1 MDIIHYLEPVGNK
14 WEYYPGIS
22 EEDTLGN
29 AVSFFKGNVNWF
41 RDFDAEVVLIGAP
54 ESRNGLDN
62 RSCSNAP
69 DAIRRYLYG
78 LRSFSKDLKLAD
90 AGNIRGKSVNDR
102 YQALKEVTH
111 WFLEKGCVVI
121 IIGGTQDLT
130 FPVFNAL
137 AAINDDV
144 NMVVADAMVDLDVS
158 NQDFSSRAWIN
169 KILENH
175 KAIIN
180 DLSILGLQNYL
191 VSSQQDSLLQTN
203 RYDTIRLGEIRGQ
216 GISKT
221 EIPLRDGH
229 LLSIDLRVVKGHY
242 QFSEKVT
249 SPHGLE
255 PHEACQLSRYAGLSD
270 QLKIFGIFEV
280 ATGNNIETENE
291 VLGSQMVWHFL
302 DGYINRFGDFPVR
315 SLDEYKYFVVHLEE
329 IGEGLRFYQ
338 NPANG
343 RWWME
348 VPGQTNMK
356 VVACDYED
364 YRKALRKELPE
375 KWWRYFIKCGDSKIE
390 AEN

>member
-1 MDIIHYLEPVGNK
+1 MDIIHYLEPAENK
-14 WEYYPGIS
+14 WENYTGIP
-22 EEDTLGN
+22 EEDSLGHT
-29 AVSFFKGNVNWF
+29 VSFFKGNVQWF
-41 RDFDAEVVLIGAP
+41 RNFDAEVVVIGAP

-69 DAIRRYLYG
+69 DAIRKYLYG
-78 LRSFSKDLKLAD
+78 LRSFPKDLRLAD
-90 AGNIRGKSVNDR
+90 AGNLKGKGVNDR

-111 WFLEKGCVVI
+111 WFLEKGIVVI
-121 IIGGTQDLT
+121 LLGGTQDLT
-130 FPVFNAL
+130 FPVFNAF
-137 AAINDDV
+137 AAINNDV

-175 KAIIN
+175 KALIN
-180 DLSILGLQNYL
+180 DLSILGVQNYL
-191 VSSQQDSLLQTN
+191 ISSQQEAHLQAH
-203 RYDTIRLGEIRGQ
+203 RHEIIRLGEIRGQ

-221 EIPLRDGH
+221 EIPLRDAQ
-229 LLSIDLRVVKGHY
+229 LLSIDLRVVKGQH

-255 PHEACQLSRYAGLSD
+255 PHEACQICRYAGLSD
-270 QLKIFGIFEV
+270 QLKLIGIFEV
-280 ATGNNIETENE
+280 ATGNNVETENE

-338 NPANG
+338 NPVNG

-348 VPGQTNMK
+348 VPVNSGMK